1 MEDNEIID
9 CIRNGYHSRIRFL
22 DDTRTINEN
31 EYYLGYRYF
40 LLESKGKD
48 TKEVFEGIVS
58 KYNDESKALDY
69 LGSVAQ
75 RIYYRTG
82 EEHIALSLYINATKI
97 DSQNSKAWWGIFL
110 IKRCCKAFFNAIKI
124 DYENNR
130 YASVIEKITSPKFW
144 SIKDINYSKHEWE
157 TIVTIVFSE
166 NISCEDEVKE
176 LLILAYYYLGETNKG
191 IDLINSLDVLRQVVI
206 SKYLDDCLI
215 DKETAI
221 SKLNL
226 YQTTSFFNNDH
237 ERIYEEYSR
246 RALTSPDSHIKIMV
260 IQKAFRAKKYSDL
273 ISFYEKESDS
283 DQLLKNDIK
292 TNIYYLISQA
302 IENVELNKDS
312 LNYINKKKESI
323 KRFNSLLY
331 KSLRLSEL
339 ILSLKT
345 SFEILE
351 YKECQIEQ
359 CTEYQ
364 YALELLEDP
373 ELLNH
378 YIYDTLY
385 EKLDK
390 ISEKW
395 NDEHFKYQLNVALK
409 HKTSS
414 EYSYDDFIDFCD
426 LGIRNKH
433 YKTVIEEVRNFHKN
447 SDPTIETF
455 NILGICYEKINMHRE
470 AIENYESSISEM
482 EINAEFEHVILE
494 NYLQF
499 IRKNNIKIDS
509 SKYKYLRE
517 KLNTSLIDSF
527 KWDDYHSNRKL
538 FKYYPFNLNTL
549 DSLINKYFY
558 LPSKTQLND
567 PIEMPKIK
575 DIGKEGLIDSN
586 YRICSFSKNENSMLM
601 WSHYT
606 ENHSGIMIE
615 YEFDGEL
622 PSGICINSVKY
633 TNAKKR
639 NREQNKYIFDQ
650 FLLTKNHEWYY
661 EEEIRLVSYQTDR
674 VYYESY
680 EYPLSKE
687 MRDKV
692 NAKIVSITLGCKF
705 PVEKEQLILNIVNN
719 LNSMKG
725 PYEKKVKIRKA
736 RISDKSIFDL
746 EYVDFDI

>member
-302 IENVELNKDS
+302 I
-312 LNYINKKKESI
+312 
-323 KRFNSLLY
+323 
-331 KSLRLSEL
+331 
-339 ILSLKT
+339 
-345 SFEILE
+345 
-351 YKECQIEQ
+351 
-359 CTEYQ
+359 
-364 YALELLEDP
+364 
-373 ELLNH
+373 
-378 YIYDTLY
+378 
-385 EKLDK
+385 
-390 ISEKW
+390 
-395 NDEHFKYQLNVALK
+395 
-409 HKTSS
+409 
-414 EYSYDDFIDFCD
+414 
-426 LGIRNKH
+426 
-433 YKTVIEEVRNFHKN
+433 
-447 SDPTIETF
+447 
-455 NILGICYEKINMHRE
+455 
-470 AIENYESSISEM
+470 
-482 EINAEFEHVILE
+482 
-494 NYLQF
+494 
-499 IRKNNIKIDS
+499 
-509 SKYKYLRE
+509 
-517 KLNTSLIDSF
+517 
-527 KWDDYHSNRKL
+527 
-538 FKYYPFNLNTL
+538 
-549 DSLINKYFY
+549 
-558 LPSKTQLND
+558 
-567 PIEMPKIK
+567 
-575 DIGKEGLIDSN
+575 
-586 YRICSFSKNENSMLM
+586 
-601 WSHYT
+601 
-606 ENHSGIMIE
+606 
-615 YEFDGEL
+615 
-622 PSGICINSVKY
+622 
-633 TNAKKR
+633 
-639 NREQNKYIFDQ
+639 
-650 FLLTKNHEWYY
+650 
-661 EEEIRLVSYQTDR
+661 
-674 VYYESY
+674 
-680 EYPLSKE
+680 
-687 MRDKV
+687 
-692 NAKIVSITLGCKF
+692 
-705 PVEKEQLILNIVNN
+705 
-719 LNSMKG
+719 
-725 PYEKKVKIRKA
+725 
-736 RISDKSIFDL
+736 
-746 EYVDFDI
+746 